1 MVGLVVVMVRA
12 GKGTDNFGQGSHSIY
27 ITIGPEF

>member
-12 GKGTDNFGQGSHSIY
+12 GKGTDNFGQGSHIIY